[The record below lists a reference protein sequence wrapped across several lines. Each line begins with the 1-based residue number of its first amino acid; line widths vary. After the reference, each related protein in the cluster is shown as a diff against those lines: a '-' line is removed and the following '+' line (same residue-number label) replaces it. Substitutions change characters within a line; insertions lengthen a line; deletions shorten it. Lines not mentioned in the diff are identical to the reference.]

1 MLKRYIENKKDE
13 RITKKLKGNMNQK
26 TNIDFPKDIYKNN
39 LNNENYL
46 FKEEIQKSINN
57 FRKISQKELYKLTK
71 LEGLD
76 IQTAIDILVDKIRTS
91 SFEFIT
97 NKEDIQLVM
106 NLAGFSNEKDAV
118 RTLLLREELVSLRN
132 KGFNHVSAI
141 DELVNRMKILSGN
154 KRKLSHSLHEIYN
167 LSNLASTENK
177 LNNNNLETATN
188 HNEFNNSFH
197 INFSEEKVTPLKKK
211 RKKNTISSSNLFS
224 TQEIKN
230 NENFH
235 LLDQSSLFHFL
246 GEYNEEEE
254 NENDLEDVEL
264 NSLYSTNLE
273 EDQNIFKKRSNSL
286 ELPSYETP
294 ANKKKAK

>member
-1 MLKRYIENKKDE
+1 
-13 RITKKLKGNMNQK
+13 
-26 TNIDFPKDIYKNN
+26 
-39 LNNENYL
+39 
-46 FKEEIQKSINN
+46 
-57 FRKISQKELYKLTK
+57 
-71 LEGLD
+71 
-76 IQTAIDILVDKIRTS
+76 
-91 SFEFIT
+91 
-97 NKEDIQLVM
+97 M

-118 RTLLLREELVSLRN
+118 RTLLLREELVNLRN

-141 DELVNRMKILSGN
+141 DELVNRMKMLSGN
-154 KRKLSHSLHEIYN
+154 KRKSSHSLHEIYN

-177 LNNNNLETATN
+177 LNDNNLETATN

-197 INFSEEKVTPLKKK
+197 INFSEEKVIPLKKK